1 MVKFIGVDM
10 MLQILIRYKIIQKYD
25 VWGQWYVI
33 PTLRLT
39 TDKYLNGSY
48 AIELVWLKWTI
59 ELSW

>member
-1 MVKFIGVDM
+1 M
-10 MLQILIRYKIIQKYD
+10 QIQKYD

-33 PTLRLT
+33 PTLLLT

>member
-1 MVKFIGVDM
+1 M
-10 MLQILIRYKIIQKYD
+10 RIQKYD

-59 ELSW
+59 EFSW